1 MKITRNNQYRLF
13 YPTQLTKCTRQSQ
26 SQVLRL
32 SENKNSC
39 IKIFHLNFNVES
51 KNMRNSNF
59 PFPRM
64 SVIVGCP
71 STFFLLALKLETIW
85 LSFKALSR
93 SRQPSVNKVSGV
105 GQTQLYSMPRMDGKA
120 ENSSK

>member
-39 IKIFHLNFNVES
+39 IKILSYFNVES

-105 GQTQLYSMPRMDGKA
+105 GQTQLYSMPWMDRKA
-120 ENSSK
+120 EKSSK